1 MRPGKEIILASKKF
15 AFEDRLRSWLEI
27 IGTVLLAI
35 AFFSITLLSIP
46 LPLIIASSI
55 ICGLLYV
62 RMFVIYHDYQ
72 HRAILQ
78 NSTPASLIMKA
89 IGVYLLA
96 PEAIWKRTHEHHH
109 NNNSKLTMTGIGSY
123 PTISKA
129 R

>member
-15 AFEDRLRSWLEI
+15 AVEDRRRSWLEI
-27 IGTVLLAI
+27 TSTVLLA
-35 AFFSITLLSIP
+35 ATFFYITLLNLP
-46 LPLIIASSI
+46 LPVTIASSI

-78 NSTPASLIMKA
+78 NSLMASLLMKA
-89 IGVYLLA
+89 IGIYLLA

-123 PTISKA
+123 P
-129 R
+129 